1 MNLNKRV
8 KQEDDFMTVKKRDH
22 INKKIIICLLVF
34 LSMFMLP
41 VATTRASS
49 NVIENNKSGIPDK
62 NLYKTI
68 LKKLGKKT
76 GQKFTKEEAERIKS
90 LAVGS
95 GRVKSLKGI
104 KYLKNLEKLDVEG
117 TGLNNLKGIQSLTK
131 LKVLNVSRNYIK
143 VSA

>member
-1 MNLNKRV
+1 
-8 KQEDDFMTVKKRDH
+8 MTVKKRDH

-95 GRVKSLKGI
+95 GRVKSKRWKSITWKHG
-104 KYLKNLEKLDVEG
+104 KDQEQAG
-117 TGLNNLKGIQSLTK
+117 TIYPECN
-131 LKVLNVSRNYIK
+131 
-143 VSA
+143 